1 LVPICYNNII
11 ATKESNMLNPLITV
25 ISGGEAVRHP
35 FSGGVR
41 KKTITQKHR
50 RLVWE
55 CMLGTVYARDPAS
68 TAEEK
73 YFDYDYY
80 AAHQHAKVAL
90 CTDLRIY
97 KPRGGRSALYGIPP
111 A

>member
-1 LVPICYNNII
+1 
-11 ATKESNMLNPLITV
+11 
-25 ISGGEAVRHP
+25 
-35 FSGGVR
+35 
-41 KKTITQKHR
+41 
-50 RLVWE
+50 
-55 CMLGTVYARDPAS
+55 VYARDPAS